1 MGTDCRVR
9 TMDAILEEIRRWCQ
23 NRDIKIQEFADALR
37 VSRETAKR
45 ILYGKRSYLTTEEVE
60 ILAFLMNKP
69 IAFFTPNDKKLE
81 ENGFLQSLKKRKP
94 KSSAAETET
103 ETEETHANNKLNK
116 ELTDAVEI
124 IKEVTNI
131 EKKEIYVQQ
140 VVLVG
145 RTAKMG

>member
-103 ETEETHANNKLNK
+103 EETHANNKLNK

-140 VVLVG
+140 VVLVA

>member
-9 TMDAILEEIRRWCQ
+9 TMAAILEEIRQWC
-23 NRDIKIQEFADALR
+23 NDRDIKNQEFADALG
-37 VSRETAKR
+37 VSLETGKR
-45 ILYGKRSYLTTEEVE
+45 ILYGKRSHLNNEEIA
-60 ILAFLMNKP
+60 ILAFLMDKP
-69 IAFFTPNDKKLE
+69 EEFFIPNDMNLK
-81 ENGFLQSLKKRKP
+81 ENGFLQSLKKRKS
-94 KSSAAETET
+94 KSSSAKT
-103 ETEETHANNKLNK
+103 ETEETNDNSKLNK

>member
-9 TMDAILEEIRRWCQ
+9 TIAEILEEIRQWC
-23 NRDIKIQEFADALR
+23 NDRDIKNQELADALG
-37 VSRETAKR
+37 VSLETGKR
-45 ILYGKRSYLTTEEVE
+45 IRYGKRSYLTNEEIE
-60 ILAFLMNKP
+60 ILAFLMEKP
-69 IAFFTPNDKKLE
+69 ESFFIPNDKKLE
-81 ENGFLQSLKKRKP
+81 ENGFLQSLKKRKA
-94 KSSAAETET
+94 KSYSAKTET
-103 ETEETHANNKLNK
+103 EDTNDNSKLDK

-131 EKKEIYVQQ
+131 EKKEIFVQQ

>member
-60 ILAFLMNKP
+60 ILAFLMDKP

-81 ENGFLQSLKKRKP
+81 ENGFLQSLKKRKS
-94 KSSAAETET
+94 KSSEAET
-103 ETEETHANNKLNK
+103 ETEETHDNDKLNK
-116 ELTDAVEI
+116 ELTDAVEV

-140 VVLVG
+140 VVLVA

>member
-94 KSSAAETET
+94 KSSVAET

-140 VVLVG
+140 VVLVA